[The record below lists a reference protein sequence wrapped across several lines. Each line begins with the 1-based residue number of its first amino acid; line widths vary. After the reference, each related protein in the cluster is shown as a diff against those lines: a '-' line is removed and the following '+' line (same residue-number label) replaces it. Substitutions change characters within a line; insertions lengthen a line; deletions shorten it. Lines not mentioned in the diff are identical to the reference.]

1 MFSSIDRPGRRRRGS
16 PGRTVVQALVVV
28 GMLLAISSAAYASA
42 RATRSSAGVKLSLLT
57 WGDPKYA
64 QGQFALYQKNF
75 PKDAKG
81 QSLNVVL
88 GGANDADAVN
98 AFRLRLAAHHDIPD
112 IVELNRSE
120 VAEFAA
126 AGQLAN
132 LQPYVKKYIPNMSKA
147 AQTLMQYNGVDVAVP
162 YEVKEK
168 LWFYRK
174 DMFAAAGIDPAQVKT
189 QAQFI
194 AAGHKLQAKYPNSY
208 IWNLAASP
216 QAYILGEITSGNG
229 AQVFD
234 KKTGKFVV
242 ATDPGMR
249 KAFQA
254 LAALRASGVVDT
266 QFDDFTPQWQSGLA
280 DGTIASV
287 PIGEWF
293 ATFLPQYAPKL
304 GGNWGVTTWPEIGGA
319 VNGAG
324 SEAGGSVFVVP
335 KASKHIAAAV
345 KFLADMYMTKTGSL
359 LLFRHYNG
367 IPNVVAAQN
376 AAVVKKNPY
385 YGASLINA
393 FRAASPT
400 YKIFPYDPAAISE
413 ITILNSALDT
423 FLASGSSDPTSA
435 LQSAQQQLTAQIG
448 NPYHH

>member
-1 MFSSIDRPGRRRRGS
+1 MISPIDKPGRRHRGTPRRAVF
-16 PGRTVVQALVVV
+16 RWLVVV
-28 GMLLAISSAAYASA
+28 GIFLAISSAAYASA
-42 RATRSSAGVKLSLLT
+42 RVTRSSSGAKLSLLT
-57 WGDPKYA
+57 WGDAKYA
-64 QGQFALYQKNF
+64 QGQFALYQRHF

-81 QSLNVVL
+81 QSLKVIV

-98 AFRLRLAAHHDIPD
+98 AFRLRLSAHHDIPD
-112 IVELNRSE
+112 IVQLNFSE
-120 VAEFAA
+120 VAEFSA

-132 LQPYVKKYIPNMSKA
+132 LGPYLKSYIPNMSKA

-174 DMFAAAGIDPAQVKT
+174 DMFAAAGIDPSRVKT

-194 AAGHKLQAKYPNSY
+194 AAGHKLRERFPNSY

-229 AQVFD
+229 AQVFN

-249 KAFQA
+249 KAFRA
-254 LAALRASGVVDT
+254 MAALRASGVVAT
-266 QFDDFTPQWQSGLA
+266 EFDDFTPQWQSGLA

-287 PIGEWF
+287 PIAAWF

-304 GGNWGVTTWPEIGGA
+304 AGKWGVTTWPEIGGA

-335 KASKHIAAAV
+335 KASKNKAAAT

-359 LLFRHYNG
+359 LLFRNYNG

-376 AAVVKKNPY
+376 DASVRKNAY
-385 YGASLINA
+385 YGASLVTA
-393 FRAASPT
+393 FKAASPT

-413 ITILNSALDT
+413 ITILNSALAR
-423 FLASGSSDPTSA
+423 FLASGSSDPSSA
-435 LQSAQQQLTAQIG
+435 LRSAQQQLTAQIG
-448 NPYHH
+448 NPYRQ

>member
-1 MFSSIDRPGRRRRGS
+1 MISSIDKPGQRHRGS
-16 PGRTVVQALVVV
+16 PTRTVLRALVVV
-28 GMLLAISSAAYASA
+28 GVFLAVSSAAYASA
-42 RATRSSAGVKLSLLT
+42 RATHSSSGVRLSLLT

-64 QGQFALYQKNF
+64 QGQFALYQKQF
-75 PKDAKG
+75 PNDAKG
-81 QSLNVVL
+81 QSLNVIL

-98 AFRLRLAAHHDIPD
+98 AFRLRLSAHHGIPD

-132 LQPYVKKYIPNMSKA
+132 LQPYVKKYIPNMSQA
-147 AQTLMQYNGVDVAVP
+147 AQTLMKYNGVDVAVP

-168 LWFYRK
+168 LWFYRQ
-174 DMFAAAGIDPAQVKT
+174 DMFAAAGIDPTQVKT

-194 AAGHKLQAKYPNSY
+194 AAGHKLQAKYPNSF

-229 AQVFD
+229 SQVFD

-249 KAFQA
+249 KAFEA
-254 LAALRASGVVDT
+254 MAALRASGVVAT

-304 GGNWGVTTWPEIGGA
+304 AGEWGVTTWPEIGGA
-319 VNGAG
+319 TNGAG

-335 KASKHIAAAV
+335 KASKNIAAAA

-359 LLFRHYNG
+359 LLFSHYNG

-376 AAVVKKNPY
+376 APSVKKNTY

-393 FRAASPT
+393 FKAASPT

-413 ITILNSALDT
+413 ITILNNALDT
-423 FLASGSSDPTSA
+423 FLASGSSDPASA

>member
-1 MFSSIDRPGRRRRGS
+1 MISSIDKPSRRRRGS
-16 PGRTVVQALVVV
+16 PGRNALRALLVAGVF
-28 GMLLAISSAAYASA
+28 LAISGAAYASVT
-42 RATRSSAGVKLSLLT
+42 ATRSNTGAKLSLLT

-64 QGQFALYQKNF
+64 QGQFALYQKHF

-81 QSLNVVL
+81 QSLNVIL

-98 AFRLRLAAHHDIPD
+98 AFRLRLAAHHGIPD
-112 IVELNRSE
+112 IVQLNRSE

-132 LQPYVKKYIPNMSKA
+132 LQPYLKGYIPNMSKA
-147 AQTLMQYNGVDVAVP
+147 GQTLMQYNGVDVAVP

-174 DMFAAAGIDPAQVKT
+174 DMFAAAGIDPTQVKT

-194 AAGHKLQAKYPNSY
+194 AAGHKLQAKYPSSY
-208 IWNLAASP
+208 IWNLAATP

-234 KKTGKFVV
+234 KKAGKFVV

-254 LAALRASGVVDT
+254 MAALRASGVVAT

-304 GGNWGVTTWPEIGGA
+304 AGQWGVTTWPEIGGA

-324 SEAGGSVFVVP
+324 SEAGGSVFVIP
-335 KASKHIAAAV
+335 KASKNKVAAA
-345 KFLADMYMTKTGSL
+345 KFLADLYMTKTGSL

-367 IPNVVAAQN
+367 IPNVTTAQN
-376 AAVVKKNPY
+376 DPSVRKNPY
-385 YGASLINA
+385 YGAFLITA
-393 FRAASPT
+393 FKAASPT

-413 ITILNSALDT
+413 VTILNNALDT

-435 LQSAQQQLTAQIG
+435 LASAQQQLTAQIG

>member
-1 MFSSIDRPGRRRRGS
+1 MISSIDKPGRRQRGR
-16 PGRTVVQALVVV
+16 PAQIFLRGLVVAAV
-28 GMLLAISSAAYASA
+28 ALAVSAAAYAST
-42 RATRSSAGVKLSLLT
+42 RAASGSAAVKLSLLT

-64 QGQFALYQKNF
+64 QGQFALFQKYF
-75 PKDAKG
+75 PKDATG
-81 QSLNVVL
+81 QSLSVVL

-98 AFRLRLAAHHDIPD
+98 AFRLRLASGHNIPD

-126 AGQLAN
+126 SGQLAN
-132 LQPYVKKYIPNMSKA
+132 LQPYLQSYIPNMSKA
-147 AQTLMQYNGVDVAVP
+147 AQTLMQYNGSVVAVP

-168 LWFYRK
+168 LWYYRK
-174 DMFAAAGIDPAQVKT
+174 DMFAAAGIDPTKVKT

-194 AAGHKLQAKYPNSY
+194 AAGHKLQAKFPNSY

-229 AQVFD
+229 SQIFD
-234 KKTGKFVV
+234 QKTGKFVV
-242 ATDPGMR
+242 ANNPGLR

-254 LAALRASGVVDT
+254 MAALRASGVVDT

-287 PIGEWF
+287 PIAEWF
-293 ATFLPQYAPKL
+293 STFLPQYAPKL
-304 GGNWGVTTWPEIGGA
+304 TGKWGVTTWPDIGGA
-319 VNGAG
+319 GNGAG

-335 KASKHIAAAV
+335 KASKNAAAAA

-359 LLFRHYNG
+359 LLFKHYNG

-376 AAVVKKNPY
+376 DPSVSKNPF

-393 FRAASPT
+393 FKAASPT

-435 LQSAQQQLTAQIG
+435 LQTAQKQLTAQIG
-448 NPYHH
+448 NPYKQ